1 MRYVGGAK
9 RGERLF
15 LRRRTGPGEPD
26 VAAKRRL
33 RSRFAKGDHREGL
46 VKELKQEFKEL
57 LDSIAEIDTHIGDIE
72 EDMSRNAG
80 FYSPEDI
87 RELTDF
93 LKAMHDQIRQEV
105 ADEEPYHG

>member
-9 RGERLF
+9 RGERLL
-15 LRRRTGPGEPD
+15 LRRRTRPGEPD
-26 VAAKRRL
+26 ADVKRRQ
-33 RSRFAKGDHREGL
+33 RSRFAKRDHREGL
-46 VKELKQEFKEL
+46 VKDLKQEFREL
-57 LDSIAEIDTHIGDIE
+57 LDSIAEIDAHIGDIE

-80 FYSPEDI
+80 FYSSEDI

-93 LKAMHDQIRQEV
+93 LKTIREQIRQEV